1 MKTAR
6 APISFLLSFLMQIDE
21 AIGERA
27 LQGGGR
33 MDCLKKGLGTIKTKQ
48 TNNSRGRND
57 NKAGER
63 FVSRRF
69 QAGAEAR
76 SKITLGAILPVHKE
90 AAWWPKEAWQQ
101 GTWFQAQLVM
111 DTSYDSEPA
120 TLLWIPTLQNQGD

>member
-1 MKTAR
+1 
-6 APISFLLSFLMQIDE
+6 
-21 AIGERA
+21 
-27 LQGGGR
+27 

-48 TNNSRGRND
+48 TTVGAAMTIKQVRGLW
-57 NKAGER
+57 AEA
-63 FVSRRF
+63 F

-76 SKITLGAILPVHKE
+76 SKITQEPSSRCIRE

-111 DTSYDSEPA
+111 DTPYDSEPA